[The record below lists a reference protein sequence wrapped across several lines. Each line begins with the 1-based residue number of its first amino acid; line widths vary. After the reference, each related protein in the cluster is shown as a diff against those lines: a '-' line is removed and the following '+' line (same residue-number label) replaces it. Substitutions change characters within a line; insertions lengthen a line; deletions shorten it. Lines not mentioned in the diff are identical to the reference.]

1 MKQKIALLLCLSL
14 LLSLLTGCG
23 STEEAYV
30 PTGDALVMEGQ
41 EPPAKEDNSAPQE
54 LTLAY
59 YADRSMNPIQSTDY
73 TNRALFS
80 LIYQGLFSGDSNYN
94 AVPILCKSYQASA
107 DLKTFTFYIENATFS
122 DGTPVTIDDVLA
134 SYEAAKDNK
143 NYVGRFT
150 HVREMVITEDGGIRF
165 SLATP
170 YENFPLLLDIP
181 IMKASQVEHEAPL
194 GTGPYVFEQSL
205 AGAHLRKNPNWWC
218 KSDDLVVTADVINLI
233 EAKNPSHIRDE
244 FEFRD
249 VGVVCA
255 NPCAATY
262 ADYRCDLELWDC
274 DTGIMVYLGF
284 NINYS
289 QEDIFEESDLRS
301 AFTYAIDREAIN
313 EKFYNGHAKVATLP
327 AEPGTPYY
335 STTLADKY
343 KYDSLRFIQVLSR
356 TKRTDEPLRL
366 LVNSDDSIRLSLAN
380 DIAQTLTDYGLP
392 TEVKSYPTNAYI
404 EVYRA
409 SNYDLYLGQVKLSA
423 NMDLSEFFRPYG
435 DLARNGVSDP
445 ATYSR
450 CQDALA
456 NRGNYY
462 NLHQQVMDEGR
473 ICPILFHSYSIY
485 ATRGLVTNLKPS
497 RDNVYFYSLGK
508 TLAGI
513 QIETDYSQENA

>member
-14 LLSLLTGCG
+14 LLSLLAGCG
-23 STEEAYV
+23 NKEKAYV
-30 PTGDALVMEGQ
+30 PTGDALLMED
-41 EPPAKEDNSAPQE
+41 EAPPAKEELATAKE
-54 LTLAY
+54 LTMAY

-80 LIYQGLFSGDSNYN
+80 LIYQGLFSADSNYN

-107 DLKTFTFYIENATFS
+107 DLKSFTFYIENASFS
-122 DGTPVTIDDVLA
+122 DGTPLTIEDVLA
-134 SYEAAKDNK
+134 SFEAAKDNK

-150 HVREMVITEDGGIRF
+150 HVREMAITEDGGIRF

-181 IMKASQVEHEAPL
+181 IMKASETQAETPL
-194 GTGPYVFEQSL
+194 GTGPYIYEESL

-218 KSDDLVVTADVINLI
+218 KSDDLVVDADVISLI
-233 EAKNPSHIRDE
+233 KAQNPSHIRDE

-284 NINYS
+284 NLNYS
-289 QEDIFEESDLRS
+289 QEDIFEDSDLRS
-301 AFTYAIDREAIN
+301 AFTYAIDRETIN

-335 STTLADKY
+335 SNTLAEKY

-356 TKRTDEPLRL
+356 TPTPDEPLRL
-366 LVNSDDSIRLSLAN
+366 LVNGDDSIRLSLAK
-380 DIAQTLTDYGLP
+380 DLAETLTDYGLP

-473 ICPILFHSYSIY
+473 ICPILFHSYAVY
-485 ATRGLVTNLKPS
+485 ATRGLVTDLNPS
-497 RDNVYFYSLGK
+497 RDNVFFYSLGK

-513 QIETDYSQENA
+513 QLETDYGQE

>member
-14 LLSLLTGCG
+14 LLSLLAGCG
-23 STEEAYV
+23 DNEKAYV
-30 PTGDALVMEGQ
+30 PTGDALLMEDE
-41 EPPAKEDNSAPQE
+41 EPPAADKISSAKE
-54 LTLAY
+54 LTMAY

-80 LIYQGLFSGDSNYN
+80 LIYQGLFSADSNYN

-107 DLKTFTFYIENATFS
+107 DLKSFTFYIENARFS
-122 DGTPVTIDDVLA
+122 DGTPLTIDDVLA
-134 SYEAAKDNK
+134 SYDAAKANK
-143 NYVGRFT
+143 NYAGRFT
-150 HVREMVITEDGGIRF
+150 HVREIAITEDGGIRF

-181 IMKASQVEHEAPL
+181 IMKASEVEAEAPL
-194 GTGPYVFEQSL
+194 GTGPYIYEQSL

-218 KSDDLVVTADVINLI
+218 SSDDLVVAADVISLI
-233 EAKNPSHIRDE
+233 EAKSPSHIRDE

-289 QEDIFEESDLRS
+289 QEDIFEDATLRS
-301 AFTYAIDREAIN
+301 AITYAIDRNAIN

-335 STTLADKY
+335 SNTLAEKY
-343 KYDSLRFIQVLSR
+343 EYDSLRFIQVLSR
-356 TKRTDEPLRL
+356 ISRPDEPLRL

-380 DIAQTLTDYGLP
+380 DIAETLTEYGLP
-392 TEVKSYPTNAYI
+392 TEVKSYSTNGYI

-409 SNYDLYLGQVKLSA
+409 GNYDMYLGQVKLSA
-423 NMDLSEFFRPYG
+423 NMDLSEFFRTYG
-435 DLARNGVSDP
+435 DLARIGVSDA

-473 ICPILFHSYSIY
+473 ICPIVFHSYAVY
-485 ATRGLVTNLKPS
+485 ATRGLVTDLNPS
-497 RDNVYFYSLGK
+497 RDNVFFYSLGK

-513 QIETDYSQENA
+513 QLETDYGQN

>member
-14 LLSLLTGCG
+14 LFSLLSGCG
-23 STEEAYV
+23 ADEKAYV
-30 PTGDALVMEGQ
+30 PTGDALVMEGE
-41 EPPAKEDNSAPQE
+41 EPPVMDDNSAPQE

-80 LIYQGLFSGDSNYN
+80 LIYQGLFSVDSNYN
-94 AVPILCKSYQASA
+94 AVPILCKSFQASA
-107 DLKTFTFYIENATFS
+107 DLRTFTFYIEDATFS
-122 DGTPVTIDDVLA
+122 DGTPLTIQDVLA

-143 NYVGRFT
+143 NYASRFT
-150 HVREMVITEDGGIRF
+150 HVREITLTDDGGIRF

-170 YENFPLLLDIP
+170 YEDFPLLLDIP
-181 IMKASQVEHEAPL
+181 IMQASQVEHEAPL
-194 GTGPYVFEQSL
+194 GTGPYVFEESL
-205 AGAHLRKNPNWWC
+205 AGAHLRKNMSWWC
-218 KSDDLVVTADVINLI
+218 KSDDLVVTAEVISLVN
-233 EAKNPSHIRDE
+233 ATDPSHIRDE

-262 ADYRCDLELWDC
+262 ADYRCDLEYWDC

-289 QEDIFEESDLRS
+289 QDDIFEDSDLRS

-313 EKFYNGHAKVATLP
+313 EKFYNGRAKVATLP

-335 STTLADKY
+335 SNTLAEKY
-343 KYDSLRFIQVLSR
+343 TYDSLKFIEVLSR
-356 TKRTDEPLRL
+356 TSNPDEPLRL

-380 DIAQTLTDYGLP
+380 DIAETLTDYGLP
-392 TEVKSYPTNAYI
+392 TEVKSYPTNSYI

-423 NMDLSEFFRPYG
+423 NMDLSEFFRTYG
-435 DLARNGVSDP
+435 DLARNGVSD
-445 ATYSR
+445 AAIYSR

-456 NRGNYY
+456 NRGNYST
-462 NLHQQVMDEGR
+462 LHQQVMDEGR
-473 ICPILFHSYSIY
+473 ICPILFHSYAIY
-485 ATRGLVTNLKPS
+485 ATRGLVTDLQPS
-497 RDNVYFYSLGK
+497 RDNVYFYTLDK
-508 TLAGI
+508 TLAEI
-513 QIETDYSQENA
+513 QIETDYGLDDA

>member
-1 MKQKIALLLCLSL
+1 MKQKTALLLVLTL
-14 LLSLLTGCG
+14 LLSLLSGCG
-23 STEEAYV
+23 GSEKAYV
-30 PTGDALVMEGQ
+30 PTGDALVMEG
-41 EPPAKEDNSAPQE
+41 EDPPVEEDSSGPQE

-80 LIYQGLFSGDSNYN
+80 LIYQGLFSVDSDYN
-94 AVPILCKSYQASA
+94 AVPILCKSFQASP
-107 DLKTFTFYIENATFS
+107 DLKSFTFYIENATFS
-122 DGTPVTIDDVLA
+122 DGTPLTIEDVLA

-143 NYVGRFT
+143 NYAGRFT
-150 HVREMVITEDGGIRF
+150 HVRDIAITEDGGIRF

-170 YENFPLLLDIP
+170 YEDFPLLLDIP
-181 IMKASQVEHEAPL
+181 IMQASQVEAPAPL
-194 GTGPYVFEQSL
+194 GTGPYVFETSL
-205 AGAHLRKNPNWWC
+205 AGTHLRKNSSWWC
-218 KSDDLVVTADVINLI
+218 RSDDLVITAEVINLV
-233 EAKNPSHIRDE
+233 EAQNPSHIRDE

-289 QEDIFEESDLRS
+289 QEDIFEDPDLRS
-301 AFTYAIDREAIN
+301 ALTYAIDREAIN
-313 EKFYNGHAKVATLP
+313 EKFYNGHAKPATLP

-335 STTLADKY
+335 SNTLAEKY
-343 KYDSLRFIQVLSR
+343 QYDSLRFIQVLSR
-356 TKRTDEPLRL
+356 TTKTDEPLRL
-366 LVNSDDSIRLSLAN
+366 LVNSDDSIRLELAK
-380 DIAQTLTDYGLP
+380 DLAQTLTEYGLP
-392 TEVKSYPTNAYI
+392 TEVKSYSSAGYV

-409 SNYDLYLGQVKLSA
+409 GNFDMYLGQVKLSS

-435 DLARNGVSDP
+435 DLARNGVSDA

-473 ICPILFHSYSIY
+473 ICPIVFHSYAVY
-485 ATRGLVTNLKPS
+485 ATRGLVTDLEPS
-497 RDNVYFYSLGK
+497 RDNVYFYTLGK
-508 TLAGI
+508 TVADI
-513 QIETDYSQENA
+513 QIETDYTE

>member
-1 MKQKIALLLCLSL
+1 MKKRIALLLCLSL
-14 LLSLLTGCG
+14 LFSLLSGCG
-23 STEEAYV
+23 SEEKAYV
-30 PTGDALVMEGQ
+30 PTGDALVMEG
-41 EPPAKEDNSAPQE
+41 EDPPAQNTSTTPQE

-80 LIYQGLFSGDSNYN
+80 LIYQGLFSIDSNYN
-94 AVPILCKSYQASA
+94 AVPILCKSFQASP

-122 DGTPVTIDDVLA
+122 DGTPVTIEDVLA
-134 SYEAAKDNK
+134 SYEMAKSNK
-143 NYVGRFT
+143 NYVGRFV
-150 HVREMVITEDGGIRF
+150 HIREMAITEDGGIRF
-165 SLATP
+165 SLDTP

-181 IMKASQVEHEAPL
+181 IMQASQVGDPAPL
-194 GTGPYVFEQSL
+194 GSGPYVFEQSL
-205 AGAHLRKNPNWWC
+205 AGSHLRRNSSWWC
-218 KSDDLVVTADVINLI
+218 KSDDLVITAEVIHLV
-233 EAKNPSHIRDE
+233 EAKDSSHIRDE

-289 QEDIFEESDLRS
+289 QDGIFEDADLRS
-301 AFTYAIDREAIN
+301 AFTYAIDREGIN
-313 EKFYNGHAKVATLP
+313 KKFYNGRAKVASLP

-335 STTLADKY
+335 SNTLAEKY

-356 TKRTDEPLRL
+356 TKKTDEPLRL
-366 LVNSDDSIRLSLAN
+366 LVNSDDSIRLSLAK
-380 DIAQTLTDYGLP
+380 DLAETLTDYGLP
-392 TEVKSYPTNAYI
+392 TEVKSYATNGYI

-409 SNYDLYLGQVKLSA
+409 GNYDLYLGQVKLSP
-423 NMDLSEFFRPYG
+423 NMDLSEFFRTYG
-435 DLARNGVSDP
+435 DLARNGVSDA

-473 ICPILFHSYSIY
+473 ICPILFHSYAIY
-485 ATRGLVTNLKPS
+485 ATRGLVTDLEPS
-497 RDNVYFYSLGK
+497 RDNVYFYRLGK
-508 TLAGI
+508 TLEGI
-513 QIETDYSQENA
+513 QIETDYTS

>member
-1 MKQKIALLLCLSL
+1 MKQKIALLLCLSV
-14 LLSLLTGCG
+14 LLSLLSGCG
-23 STEEAYV
+23 SDKKEAYV
-30 PTGDALVMEGQ
+30 PTGDALLMED
-41 EPPAKEDNSAPQE
+41 EAPPAADKNSAAQE
-54 LTLAY
+54 LTMAY
-59 YADRSMNPIQSTDY
+59 YANRSMNPIQSTDY

-80 LIYQGLFSGDSNYN
+80 LIYQGLFSADSNYN

-107 DLKTFTFYIENATFS
+107 DLKTFTFYIENARFS
-122 DGTPVTIDDVLA
+122 DGTPLTIEDVLA

-150 HVREMVITEDGGIRF
+150 HVREIAITEDGGIRF

-181 IMKASQVEHEAPL
+181 IMKAAEVEAEAPL
-194 GTGPYVFEQSL
+194 GTGPYIYEQSL

-218 KSDDLVVTADVINLI
+218 TSEDLVVAADVISLI
-233 EAKNPSHIRDE
+233 EAQSPSHIRDE

-289 QEDIFEESDLRS
+289 QEDIFEDANLRS
-301 AFTYAIDREAIN
+301 AMTYAINREAIN

-335 STTLADKY
+335 SNTLADKY
-343 KYDSLRFIQVLSR
+343 TYDSLRFIQILSR
-356 TKRTDEPLRL
+356 TSLPDEPLRL

-380 DIAQTLTDYGLP
+380 DIAETLTEYGLP
-392 TEVKSYPTNAYI
+392 TEVKSYSTNGYI

-409 SNYDLYLGQVKLSA
+409 GNYDMYLGQVKLSA

-435 DLARNGVSDP
+435 DLARNGVSDA

-473 ICPILFHSYSIY
+473 ICPILFHSYAVY
-485 ATRGLVTNLKPS
+485 ATRGLVTDLNPS
-497 RDNVYFYSLGK
+497 RDNVFFYSLGK

-513 QIETDYSQENA
+513 QLETDYGQE

>member
-1 MKQKIALLLCLSL
+1 MKKKIALLLCLSL
-14 LLSLLTGCG
+14 LLSLLSGCG
-23 STEEAYV
+23 DSEKAYV
-30 PTGDALVMEGQ
+30 PTGDALVMEGE
-41 EPPAKEDNSAPQE
+41 EPPVQESNTGPQE
-54 LTLAY
+54 LTMAY

-80 LIYQGLFSGDSNYN
+80 LIYQGLFAADSNYN
-94 AVPILCKSYQASA
+94 AVPILCKSFQVSP
-107 DLKTFTFYIENATFS
+107 DLKAFTFYIEDARFS
-122 DGTPVTIDDVLA
+122 DGTPLTIEDVLA

-143 NYVGRFT
+143 NYAGRFT
-150 HVREMVITEDGGIRF
+150 HVREISITEDGGIYFR
-165 SLATP
+165 LATP

-181 IMKASQVEHEAPL
+181 IMKASQVADEFPL
-194 GTGPYVFEQSL
+194 GTGPYVFEDSL
-205 AGAHLRKNPNWWC
+205 SGAHLRKNPNWWC
-218 KSDDLVVTADVINLI
+218 ESADLVVTADVIALV
-233 EAKNPSHIRDE
+233 EAESPSHIRDE

-289 QEDIFEESDLRS
+289 QEDIFAEPDLRS
-301 AFTYAIDREAIN
+301 AFTYAIDRDAIN
-313 EKFYNGHAKVATLP
+313 QKFYNGHAKVATLP

-335 STTLADKY
+335 SNTLAEKY

-356 TKRTDEPLRL
+356 TPTPDEPLRL

-380 DIAQTLTDYGLP
+380 DIAETLTDYGLP

-445 ATYSR
+445 AIYSR

-462 NLHQQVMDEGR
+462 NLHQQAMDEGR
-473 ICPILFHSYSIY
+473 ICPILFHSYAVY
-485 ATRGLVTNLKPS
+485 ATRGLVTDLNPS
-497 RDNVYFYSLGK
+497 RDNVFYYSLGK
-508 TLAGI
+508 TLDGVRL
-513 QIETDYSQENA
+513 ETIYE

>member
-1 MKQKIALLLCLSL
+1 MKQKIALLLILSL
-14 LLSLLTGCG
+14 LLSLLSGCG
-23 STEEAYV
+23 SNEKAYV
-30 PTGDALVMEGQ
+30 PTGDALVMENE
-41 EPPAKEDNSAPQE
+41 EPTEAASNAGPQE

-59 YADRSMNPIQSTDY
+59 YAERSMNPIQSTDY

-80 LIYQGLFSGDSNYN
+80 LIYQGLFSVDSDYN
-94 AVPILCKSYQASA
+94 AVPILCKSFQASP

-122 DGTPVTIDDVLA
+122 DGTPLTIEDVLA
-134 SYEAAKDNK
+134 SFEAAKENK

-170 YENFPLLLDIP
+170 FENFPLLLDIP
-181 IMKASQVEHEAPL
+181 IMQATQVSDPAPL
-194 GTGPYVFEQSL
+194 GTGPYVFEDSL
-205 AGAHLRKNPNWWC
+205 SGAHLRKTGNWWC
-218 KSDDLVVTADVINLI
+218 KSDDLVITADVINLI
-233 EAKNPSHIRDE
+233 EAQNPSHIRDE

-274 DTGIMVYLGF
+274 DTGVMLYLGF

-289 QEDIFEESDLRS
+289 QEDIFKDSDLRS

-313 EKFYNGHAKVATLP
+313 EKFYNGHGKVATLP

-335 STTLADKY
+335 SNTLAEKY
-343 KYDSLRFIQVLSR
+343 KFDSLRFIQVLSR
-356 TKRTDEPLRL
+356 TAKTDEPLRL
-366 LVNSDDSIRLSLAN
+366 LVNSDDSLRLSLAN
-380 DIAQTLTDYGLP
+380 DIAETLTEYGLP
-392 TEVKSYPTNAYI
+392 TEVKSYYSAGYI
-404 EVYRA
+404 EVFRA
-409 SNYDLYLGQVKLSA
+409 GNFDLYLGQVKLSA

-435 DLARNGVSDP
+435 DLARNGVSD
-445 ATYSR
+445 AALYSR

-462 NLHQQVMDEGR
+462 NLHREVANDGYL
-473 ICPILFHSYSIY
+473 IPILFGTNAVYGK
-485 ATRGLVTNLKPS
+485 RGAASNLTPS
-497 RDNVYFYSLGK
+497 RDNVFYYDLGLR
-508 TLAGI
+508 TEEVQLPERRTATV
-513 QIETDYSQENA
+513 E